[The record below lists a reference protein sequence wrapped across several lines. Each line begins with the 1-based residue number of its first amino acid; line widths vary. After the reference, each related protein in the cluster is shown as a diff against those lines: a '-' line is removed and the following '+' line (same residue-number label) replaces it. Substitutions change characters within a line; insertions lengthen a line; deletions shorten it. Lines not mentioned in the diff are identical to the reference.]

1 MVNRKCPVCEY
12 NYATTISHIEMKIPT
27 DYHLP
32 DNYDIVVCQNCGMV
46 YADTSASMEDYDWYY
61 TNCNFYGDDIKD
73 DNRERYNWI
82 EEFLDK
88 YLSKNSKILE
98 FGAGNG
104 RFSVALK
111 NHGYR
116 CISATDPSLESVSRL
131 KAVKINAY
139 VANIYDSVSC
149 VEKNKYDAIFLF
161 EVAEHL
167 LVPRTAVKNIIS
179 RLKQNGYFM
188 ISVPDYSM
196 IENSKAGIPNYFNLE
211 HINYFSKASLDT
223 LMAEFGLKSIDEKWV
238 GEDLIKVYK
247 KTGENYFIKKDENTQ
262 IAVSNYIKKQQE
274 RLIENNAKIEYLLYQ
289 KQDLIIWGTGS
300 LVMSLFATTSLKKC
314 HIIAF
319 VDNNRIK
326 HGRKILGYPIYS
338 PEYIKDKK
346 CTIVICS
353 MLYAENIKK
362 QIENMH
368 IDNEIVIL

>member
-1 MVNRKCPVCEY
+1 M
-12 NYATTISHIEMKIPT
+12 
-27 DYHLP
+27 
-32 DNYDIVVCQNCGMV
+32 
-46 YADTSASMEDYDWYY
+46 
-61 TNCNFYGDDIKD
+61 
-73 DNRERYNWI
+73 
-82 EEFLDK
+82 
-88 YLSKNSKILE
+88 
-98 FGAGNG
+98 
-104 RFSVALK
+104 
-111 NHGYR
+111 
-116 CISATDPSLESVSRL
+116 
-131 KAVKINAY
+131 
-139 VANIYDSVSC
+139 SC

-274 RLIENNAKIEYLLYQ
+274 RLIENNAKIEYLLEQ

-326 HGRKILGYPIYS
+326 QGRKILGYPIYS